1 MICENGTLANG
12 IRHDEKALSQPG
24 RSEEERLVEDAKR
37 GRSLAFA
44 TLCER
49 HAQQLFRAA
58 QRITRTREDTEDAV
72 QDTFLRAFVHLKDF
86 DGRSSFA
93 TWLTRITINSAL
105 MILRRKRTSREIAI
119 DGTKDFAIDAAAYK
133 MAHDAPN
140 PEACYLQSE
149 EHRILRTAIR
159 SLGRSLQVVVQ
170 IQLLDHSAR
179 ETAEATGISLT
190 AVKGRLFHARRALR
204 RLILPKLGR
213 PADGRAG
220 RSLAVNGLQGR

>member
-1 MICENGTLANG
+1 MICENGTLADG

-37 GRSLAFA
+37 GRPLAFA

-58 QRITRTREDTEDAV
+58 HRITRTREDAEDAV

-119 DGTKDFAIDAAAYK
+119 DGTKDFAIHA
-133 MAHDAPN
+133 APN

-149 EHRILRTAIR
+149 EHRILRTAIE
-159 SLGRSLQVVVQ
+159 SLGPSLQVVVQ
-170 IQLLDHSAR
+170 IQLLDYSAR

-204 RLILPKLGR
+204 RLILPKFGR
-213 PADGRAG
+213 AADGRAG